1 MDALELIQ
9 RYEKGER
16 NFSGV
21 NLSKAKLIGAYLP
34 GINLW
39 GADLTGANLAK
50 AKLWGANLSLANL
63 AQANLTRA
71 NISGANFQQ
80 ANLRGTRLYYIKY
93 YGTNFIN
100 CTYDTSTKFSRG
112 FDPSV
117 HSMRRFE

>member
-1 MDALELIQ
+1 MDALELIR

-16 NFSGV
+16 DFSGI
-21 NLSKAKLIGAYLP
+21 NLSKAKLIGANLP

-71 NISGANFQQ
+71 NLSGANLQQ

-93 YGTNFIN
+93 YGANFID
-100 CTYDTSTKFSRG
+100 CTYDTSTRFSRG
-112 FDPSV
+112 FDPTLYN
-117 HSMRRFE
+117 MRLFE